1 MTQHTLA
8 RDFQIRATPT
18 PTEDGFT
25 FTGVAVP
32 WDSPT
37 RCFDWWDGAYE
48 ESFERGAVQDSD
60 DALIFWRHSE
70 PIGKIT
76 AQRDTDEGWEI
87 DALISKTP
95 RGIEA
100 ATLLRDGVIDRLS
113 IGFEP
118 LEKREVEPAAP
129 GDLKQ
134 VIRTKVR
141 AREVSL
147 VPFPAYDGAKVS
159 EVREEP
165 TQPVPATRNE
175 DTPVPAPTDI
185 PDLTALTERFDD
197 FERNMTLALSERG
210 DQASA
215 APTRTAGE
223 ALQSLVRGDS
233 EALEEYNQ
241 LRELAYEGVTE
252 ARAYTGSKTADS
264 VLLNSWVGDLTRLAE
279 EADPLRDLF
288 STGTLPA
295 TGMTIEYGQL
305 KSNTVKVEKQSAE
318 GADLAAG
325 KVQIEPATAKVETF
339 GGYTELT
346 RQVIERSSVSYLDT
360 SLRALAIAAGKSQ
373 ALARRAALA
382 EAVAAQ
388 ITAANTVDLATNNF
402 VGWFSAIVDATE
414 KYEDLGLSISQATI
428 TADKATFKAL
438 GSLTDTT
445 GRPLFV
451 IHGSGVN
458 AIGSVNPA
466 VAPTDL
472 DVSGVRLRLNTK
484 QAAAGAAFTHPLAL
498 RTYNSPVVSLQD
510 SNIIN
515 LSQQFSVYYY
525 GAYAHEIPAAIIPVV
540 TPAG

>member
-1 MTQHTLA
+1 MTPETTMA
-8 RDFQIRATPT
+8 RDFQLRAAAPT
-18 PTEDGFT
+18 DTDEGFT

-60 DALIFWRHSE
+60 DALIFWRHGD

-76 AQRDTDEGWEI
+76 AARDTDEGWEI
-87 DALISKTP
+87 DAVISKTP

-118 LEKREVEPAAP
+118 IEKREIEPAAP

-165 TQPVPATRNE
+165 HPAPSTRNE
-175 DTPVPAPTDI
+175 EAMPTETDTQVA
-185 PDLTALTERFDD
+185 ALTERFDD
-197 FERNMTLALSERG
+197 FERSVQLRLAERA
-210 DQASA
+210 DA
-215 APTRTAGE
+215 APAGPTRTPGE
-223 ALQSLVRGDS
+223 ALQALVRGDS
-233 EALEEYNQ
+233 AALEEYAQ
-241 LRELAYEGVTE
+241 LRELAYAGVTE
-252 ARAYTGSKTADS
+252 ARAYTGSKTTDS
-264 VLLNSWVGDLTRLAE
+264 VLLKSWVGDLTRLAE

-295 TGMTIEYGQL
+295 TGLTIEYGQL
-305 KSNTVKVEKQSAE
+305 KSNSIAVAKQTAE
-318 GADLAAG
+318 GADLSSG
-325 KVQIEPATAKVETF
+325 KVQIETKTATIETF
-339 GGYTELT
+339 GGWTELT

-360 SLRALAIAAGKSQ
+360 ALRALAIAAGKSQ
-373 ALARRAALA
+373 ALGRRAALA

-388 ITAANTVDLATNNF
+388 TTAANTIELSANTF

-414 KYEDLGLSISQATI
+414 KYEDLGLSVGQATI

-438 GSLTDTT
+438 GSLTDTQ

-451 IHGSGVN
+451 VSGTGVN
-458 AIGSVNPA
+458 AIGTVNPA

-472 DVSGVRLRLNTK
+472 DISGVRMRLNTK

-540 TPAG
+540 TAGA